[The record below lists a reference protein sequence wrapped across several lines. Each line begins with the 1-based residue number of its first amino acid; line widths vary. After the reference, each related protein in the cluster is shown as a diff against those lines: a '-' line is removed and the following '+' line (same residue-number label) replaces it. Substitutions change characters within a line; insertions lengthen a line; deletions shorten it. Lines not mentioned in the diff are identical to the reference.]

1 MCVTIQ
7 RGKNFKKLK
16 MHFFLRLRNPE
27 FRNYVL
33 KKLFQQVTYSQRDK
47 LLSSKLSLP
56 TICESL
62 TLQQA
67 EMRIIR
73 EGGEIFN
80 FSQEEE
86 VLFLA
91 DPTALTNNATN
102 QIKSTSSTAIS
113 TKQTRRQQASNQG
126 SFQLKVRLDFLSS
139 CLTVLH

>member
-1 MCVTIQ
+1 MC
-7 RGKNFKKLK
+7 
-16 MHFFLRLRNPE
+16 
-27 FRNYVL
+27 VL
-33 KKLFQQVTYSQRDK
+33 KKLFQHVTYSQRDK

-56 TICESL
+56 TVCESL
-62 TLQQA
+62 TLQEA

-86 VLFLA
+86 VLSLA

-113 TKQTRRQQASNQG
+113 TKQTRRQQASN
-126 SFQLKVRLDFLSS
+126 
-139 CLTVLH
+139 